1 MVMQS
6 RNAAL
11 RPGLDSLS
19 KPAGRRPKAVPAW
32 RGPRDFHDMQQ
43 LSNACSV
50 TDARCKSLQ
59 CLLERIVRIEWRVG

>member
-11 RPGLDSLS
+11 RPGSDSLS

-43 LSNACSV
+43 QTAYG
-50 TDARCKSLQ
+50 KSA
-59 CLLERIVRIEWRVG
+59 VSGK